1 MSSKTKMKSTQLVVV
16 SDSDGPD
23 PAPSTSMEPATATIS
38 NVDDNNEDDE
48 ATKAYI
54 NATYQKKTDK
64 QHVLDAPDTYIGSVQ
79 KVETDQYIM
88 YPDGRC
94 RIASFELVPGLYKLF
109 DEIIVNS
116 RDQYVKMAQ
125 KRARAKA
132 EHDEATWSA
141 LYPVTRID
149 VTCNQAT
156 GEITVFNDGNGIDVT
171 KQEDDMWVPEMVFAH
186 LRTST
191 NYNKEEENIV
201 GGKNGFGAKL
211 VFIWSTHGSIE
222 TYDQKRGLLYFQ
234 EFKGN
239 LSTIEPPRV
248 TKKKHK
254 PFTRVAFTPD
264 YARMGLDEGLS
275 DKTMALF
282 HRRLYDIAAVT
293 EGNVKVTFNGQPIP
307 LHKTS
312 TISTFERYIDTY
324 LFEKYDASTCPSTS
338 SLVDAVS
345 DIDADE
351 TQSLSV
357 SSHSSTKSGKSKA
370 LPRALKVYERANERW
385 EYAVL
390 PSPDGEFRHV
400 SFVNGISTS
409 KGGKHVEFIIQ
420 KIVKKIT
427 AYIAEK
433 KKVDVKPA
441 VIKEQLMLFLR
452 CDIINPSF
460 DSQTKDTLTTPSMLF
475 ARCYAPDVSDAFIE
489 KVAKKLDVMANA
501 CLITEAKNKKS
512 TSKTDGTKRKNLPGI
527 PKLDDATHAGTS
539 RSAQCSLLLCEG
551 DSAKAG
557 VISGLSREDRA
568 LFGVYPMKGKIMNV
582 RDKNTL
588 KIADN
593 KEISEIKQILGLE
606 SNKRYTPEEARAK
619 LRYGRVVF
627 MTDQD
632 LDGSHIK
639 GLGINLFH
647 SLWPTLTQIPGFLS
661 FMNTPILKAT
671 RKGAGGSARV
681 RVFYN
686 VGEHAAW
693 VEEVGNAEA
702 ARWAIKYYKGLGTST
717 NVEFREYFREK
728 KFVEF
733 VHDAQTD
740 NDAIDMVFNKKRTDE
755 RKAWLAEYDRAD
767 YLNTSKAAVSY
778 SEFLHKELKHYSMY
792 DCDRSIPHAVDGL
805 KISQRKILYAAF
817 KKNLANEIK
826 VAQFSGYVS
835 EVSGYHHGEA
845 SLNGAIVGMA
855 QTFVGSN
862 NINLLEPNGQFGT
875 RLMGGK
881 DSASERYIFTQLNP
895 LTRDIFCASDER
907 VLNYLED
914 DGLRVEPDHYVP
926 IIPMLLVNGSN
937 GIGTGYSSDVLPHSV
952 EHLIQHVR
960 SHIAGDDDS
969 VRRALPLDV
978 YFEGFEGEVIPFYAT
993 KGAKG
998 ASEVASA
1005 STPASTSASTPA
1017 STPASGPTSEPK
1029 YMFVGKYKWT
1039 APNVLHI
1046 TELPIG
1052 GKTEQWIDGYKEF
1065 LEELVEKKVLVHEYV
1080 NMSTDTNVDIY
1091 VTFVKSD
1098 DVHAEMMA
1106 PSSKSVGVH
1115 LDENGTWVELKRPRL
1130 EEVLKLSA
1138 IKDTSNMHAFDHLGQ
1153 LRKYKSV
1160 HPIIAEHFD
1169 VRLAAY
1175 DKRRALLLETLERE
1189 MTVLSN
1195 KARFILEQLDQK
1207 FTLHYLKYA
1216 DARALL
1222 EERGFDAMRT
1232 RDTEPPS
1239 SNPSTASGSS
1249 HDGFGYLVDM
1259 TIRHYTR
1266 EKVDELLKQ
1275 RDAKTAEHQAILGT
1289 TSRQMWTADLDALE
1303 VDYACYKRRRAAL
1316 QSRDDVPPRLSAP
1329 SSKKRTTKKAAP
1341 TKTKTTTAAVAAKK

>member
-1 MSSKTKMKSTQLVVV
+1 MKAASKESKRESKTKVKSTQLVVV

-23 PAPSTSMEPATATIS
+23 PALSTSMEPATAMIS
-38 NVDDNNEDDE
+38 NVDDKNEDDE

-54 NATYQKKTDK
+54 NATYQKKTPE

-132 EHDEATWSA
+132 EHDEAT
-141 LYPVTRID
+141 LCPVTRID

-171 KQEDDMWVPEMVFAH
+171 KQEDDLWVPEMVFAH

-211 VFIWSTHGSIE
+211 VLIWSTHGSIE

-239 LSTIEPPRV
+239 LSTIEPPKI
-248 TKKKHK
+248 TKKKQK
-254 PFTRVAFTPD
+254 PFTRVTFTPD

-293 EGNVKVTFNGQPIP
+293 DGHVKVSFNGQPIP

-324 LFEKYDASTCPSTS
+324 SFEKYVD
-338 SLVDAVS
+338 SLPLDSAAS

-351 TQSLSV
+351 ETQSVV
-357 SSHSSTKSGKSKA
+357 SASNKSGQSGSQSSTKSGKSKA
-370 LPRALKVYERANERW
+370 LPRALKVYERANDRW

-400 SFVNGISTS
+400 SFVNGIFTS
-409 KGGKHVEFIIQ
+409 KGGKHVDYVIG
-420 KIVKKIT
+420 KIVKKVA
-427 AYIAEK
+427 AYIVEK

-441 VIKEQLMLFLR
+441 VIKEQLILFLR

-460 DSQTKDTLTTPSMLF
+460 DSQTKDTLTTPSILF
-475 ARCYAPDVSDAFIE
+475 EGKDKKYAYMPDVSDAFIE

-501 CLITEAKNKKS
+501 CLMTEAKNKKS
-512 TSKTDGTKRKNLPGI
+512 TSKTDGTKRKNVQVE
-527 PKLDDATHAGTS
+527 KLYDAIHAGTAK
-539 RSAQCSLLLCEG
+539 SAQCSLLLCEG

-557 VISGLSREDRA
+557 VLSGLSRDDRA

-582 RDKNTL
+582 REEKTL
-588 KIADN
+588 KVGSN

-606 SNKRYTPEEARAK
+606 SNKQYTPEEARAK

-639 GLGINLFH
+639 GLGINMFH
-647 SLWPTLTQIPGFLS
+647 SLWPTLAQIPGFLS

-671 RKGAGGSARV
+671 KKGGGHSAV
-681 RVFYN
+681 TTRVFYN
-686 VGEHAAW
+686 VGEHASW
-693 VEEVGNAEA
+693 VEEVGEAEA
-702 ARWAIKYYKGLGTST
+702 ARWSIKYYKGLGTST

-733 VHDAQTD
+733 VHDPQTD
-740 NDAIDMVFNKKRTDE
+740 NDAIDMVFNKKRADE

-767 YLNTSKAAVSY
+767 YLNTSKASVTY
-778 SEFLHKELKHYSMY
+778 GEFLHKELKHFSIA
-792 DCDRSIPHAVDGL
+792 DCDRSIPNAIDGL
-805 KISQRKILYAAF
+805 KTSQRKILFAAF
-817 KKNLANEIK
+817 KKNMTKELK

-845 SLNGAIVGMA
+845 SLNSAIVGMA

-895 LTRDIFCASDER
+895 LTRSLFCASDEG
-907 VLNYLED
+907 VLRYLED
-914 DGLRVEPDHYVP
+914 DGLRVEPDYYLPVL
-926 IIPMLLVNGSN
+926 PMLLVNGSS
-937 GIGTGYSSDVLPHSV
+937 GIGTGYSSDVLPHNV

-960 SHIAGDDDS
+960 SHIVGEDEDA
-969 VRRALPLDV
+969 RRAMPLDV
-978 YFEGFEGEVIPFYAT
+978 YYEGFEGEVVPFYKTQTEAE
-993 KGAKG
+993 AE
-998 ASEVASA
+998 AACR
-1005 STPASTSASTPA
+1005 
-1017 STPASGPTSEPK
+1017 
-1029 YMFVGKYKWT
+1029 YMFVGRYEWLQ
-1039 APNVLHI
+1039 PNVLHI
-1046 TELPIG
+1046 TELPVERW
-1052 GKTEQWIDGYKEF
+1052 TDAYKQH
-1065 LEELVEKKVLVHEYV
+1065 LDALLEKKEHIHEYV
-1080 NMSTDTNVDIY
+1080 NMSTDTVVDIH
-1091 VTFVKSD
+1091 VTFLNANAQ
-1098 DVHAEMMA
+1098 AELMV
-1106 PSSKSVGVH
+1106 PSSKSVGVR
-1115 LDENGTWVELKRPRL
+1115 LDGSGAWVPLQRPRL
-1130 EEVLKLSA
+1130 EEVMHLNK
-1138 IKDTSNMHAFDHLGQ
+1138 IEGTSNMHAFDHLGQ
-1153 LRKYKSV
+1153 LRKYGSV
-1160 HPIIAEHFD
+1160 HQIIAEHFG

-1175 DKRRALLLETLERE
+1175 DTRRTLLLETLERE
-1189 MTVLSN
+1189 AAVLSN
-1195 KARFILEQLDQK
+1195 KARFILEQLDRK
-1207 FTLHYLKYA
+1207 FSVHNLKY
-1216 DARALL
+1216 DEVHALL
-1222 EERGFDAMRT
+1222 EQRGFDAL
-1232 RDTEPPS
+1232 RD
-1239 SNPSTASGSS
+1239 G
-1249 HDGFGYLVDM
+1249 GFAYLVDM

-1275 RDAKTAEHQAILGT
+1275 RDAKVAEHKALLDT

-1303 VDYACYKRRRAAL
+1303 AGYTLYKRRRVGL
-1316 QSRDDVPPRLSAP
+1316 QSRADLPPPASKP
-1329 SSKKRTTKKAAP
+1329 SSSAKKAKVP
-1341 TKTKTTTAAVAAKK
+1341 KKKTSSGLMASP